1 MESDEKIF
9 DLSQKLYKMREKAN
23 DFLEHIDF
31 YKNKISEIDSEILN
45 LTNELTKRQKEEKEQ
60 EAQKSKELKVKVEEH
75 NKCERNIDN
84 LNKLIEMNRR
94 ELEMKTTQIAK
105 QERKKSMKFG

>member
-31 YKNKISEIDSEILN
+31 YKNKKYKIDSEILN

-60 EAQKSKELKVKVEEH
+60 EAQKSKEESEINSLI
-75 NKCERNIDN
+75 NK
-84 LNKLIEMNRR
+84 
-94 ELEMKTTQIAK
+94 
-105 QERKKSMKFG
+105 KKI